1 MDIFS
6 IFSLLGGLALFLYG
20 MNFMGDGLKKLS
32 GSQLETILGKLTS
45 TRFKGFLLGFIV
57 TAIIQSSSATTVMLV
72 GFVNSG
78 IMKLSQTISII
89 MGANIGTTVTS
100 WILSLTGL
108 TGDSFI
114 VKIFKPSSF
123 TPLLAIIGFLMSG
136 MAKKESRKNVG
147 LILLGFAI
155 LMYGMDAMSASM
167 DGLKDSESFQRILI
181 MFENPILAILSG
193 LLLTAIIQSSSASVG
208 ILQALSITGAIPVAV
223 ALPIILGQ
231 NIGTTITPVLSSLNA
246 NANAKRVAISCVYI
260 KLIGVIVFCIAF
272 YALHAILD
280 FGFMHTNA
288 TVFSIAV
295 IHTAFN
301 IISTIVLIPFCKL
314 FEKLAIKTFPD
325 SQTIVQDE
333 LDTLDDRFLTL
344 PQFAIEKSRKLV
356 CDMTKN
362 SIDALLMSLDNVLK
376 HDKQVDSKVRDI
388 ETRVDVM
395 EDKIGTYL
403 VKLAS
408 QNLSEKDSNEVSK
421 FLHIIGDVERISD
434 HAVNILKVSEE
445 IADKQ
450 MEFSENAKHE
460 ISVMSDALREILNLS
475 YEALESKDLTLA
487 KKIEPLEQVIDKLK
501 YKMKANHIA
510 RLQDSKC
517 TIEQGFVY
525 SDFITNCERVAD
537 HCSNIGVCLLEIA
550 NHTLDTHEYLH
561 HVKETGE
568 NSFFEQYEKYKAKYK
583 I

>member
-6 IFSLLGGLALFLYG
+6 VFSLLGGLALFLYG

-32 GSQLETILGKLTS
+32 GGQLESILGKLTS

-100 WILSLTGL
+100 WLLSLTGL

-114 VKIFKPSSF
+114 IKIFKPSSF
-123 TPLLAIIGFLMSG
+123 TPILAFIGFLMSG
-136 MAKKESRKNVG
+136 MSKKESRKNIG

-155 LMYGMDAMSASM
+155 LMYGMEAMSGSM
-167 DGLKDSESFQRILI
+167 DGLKDSEAFKQVLV
-181 MFENPILAILSG
+181 MFENPVLAILSG
-193 LLLTAIIQSSSASVG
+193 LLLTAIIQSSSASIG

-231 NIGTTITPVLSSLNA
+231 NIGTTITPILSAISGNT
-246 NANAKRVAISCVYI
+246 NAKRVAISCLYI
-260 KLIGVIVFCIAF
+260 KIIGVVIFCVLF
-272 YALHAILD
+272 YALHSIVD
-280 FGFMHTNA
+280 FAFMHTNA

-295 IHTAFN
+295 IHTSFN
-301 IISTIVLIPFCKL
+301 VISTIILIPFCRL
-314 FEKLAIKTFPD
+314 IEKLAIKTFPD
-325 SQTIVQDE
+325 TQAVVQDG

-344 PQFAIEKSRKLV
+344 PQFAIEKSKELL
-356 CDMTKN
+356 CEMTKASKDALMMALDMTL
-362 SIDALLMSLDNVLK
+362 SY
-376 HDKQVDSKVRDI
+376 DKQTAVKIRDI
-388 ETRVDVM
+388 ETRVDIM

-408 QNLSEKDSNEVSK
+408 QNLSERDSNEVSK

-434 HAVNILKVSEE
+434 HAVNIVKVSEE
-445 IADKQ
+445 ISEKK

-460 ISVMSDALREILNLS
+460 MKVMSDALREILTLSVEAFETKNL
-475 YEALESKDLTLA
+475 ALA

-501 YKMKANHIA
+501 YKMKANHIT

-568 NSFFEQYEKYKAKYK
+568 NSFFEQYEDYKTKYR